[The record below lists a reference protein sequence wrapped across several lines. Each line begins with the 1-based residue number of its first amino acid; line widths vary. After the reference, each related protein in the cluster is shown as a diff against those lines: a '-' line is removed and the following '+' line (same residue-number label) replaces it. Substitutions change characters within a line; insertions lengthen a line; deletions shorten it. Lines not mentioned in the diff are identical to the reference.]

1 MSQDETSFGFRTQS
15 VSAGKCPSCGGN
27 DLIRGLEMGQGVEV
41 GPFGFKYRAA
51 KIFTGTEQLRAEMCR
66 SCGTVVR
73 FYVKETNRN
82 WVQKE

>member
-1 MSQDETSFGFRTQS
+1 MSQDELSFGFRAQTGA
-15 VSAGKCPSCGGN
+15 VGKCPACGGS
-27 DLIRGLEMGQGVEV
+27 DLVRGLEMAQGVEV
-41 GPFGFKYRAA
+41 GTFGFRYRAA
-51 KIFTGTEQLRAEMCR
+51 KIFVGTEQLKAELCR

>member
-1 MSQDETSFGFRTQS
+1 MNQDENSFGFRMQA
-15 VSAGKCPSCGGN
+15 VSAGKCPSCGGS
-27 DLIRGLEMGQGVEV
+27 DLIRGLEMNQGVEV
-41 GPFGFKYRAA
+41 GTFGFRYRTA
-51 KIFTGTEQLRAEMCR
+51 KIFVGTEKLNAELCR